1 MPGAEDKPPTH
12 VRPVDQEGWPHSRQQ
27 GKRMEKQR
35 EAMVSVTQVAGHIRH
50 FISFWQTLT
59 DNAYILDQVRG
70 LTLPSV
76 PPQWCAP
83 VQHPL
88 GKLETEFLHTEL
100 SHMLQK
106 GIIEQAPLVKSVKDF
121 SSTIFLRPKRDGG
134 FRLILNLKQFNS
146 AFNKKHFKMDT
157 FQDICQLVDR
167 DDYMTS
173 VDLKD
178 AYYSVNVKFCH
189 RMKLQFSW
197 AGTRYQ
203 FTCLPNGYWDGL
215 CMFTKIL
222 KPVLAHVH
230 HSQGNVLMYLDD
242 S

>member
-1 MPGAEDKPPTH
+1 MMCEKLTKKWKQLTSWHTHSPEDVHMVIFPMQVREEAISSAEAGACTKEATSSSHGSIPTQTSNARH
-12 VRPVDQEGWPHSRQQ
+12 RGWTPNPWEANWPRGEAPLQTT
-27 GKRMEKQR
+27 GKRTEKQR
-35 EAMVSVTQVAGHIRH
+35 EAMVSVTQVAGHICH
-50 FISFWQTLT
+50 FLSFWQ
-59 DNAYILDQVRG
+59 
-70 LTLPSV
+70 
-76 PPQWCAP
+76 
-83 VQHPL
+83 
-88 GKLETEFLHTEL
+88 
-100 SHMLQK
+100 
-106 GIIEQAPLVKSVKDF
+106 
-121 SSTIFLRPKRDGG
+121 
-134 FRLILNLKQFNS
+134 KQFNS